1 LQQARAEYT
10 LRANRAQALRKML
23 EHLIDFDPPAA
34 FLDDVAPLTQV
45 SPAQVLDAQ
54 VSTADWLAEMGA
66 PTADDAAA
74 SAAQKTFAT
83 LIQAAPPAA
92 QRQALLTL
100 NTPAAVRHL
109 TGMLTAYD
117 WAFVEQAKELRGYAV
132 AQILEETKNPDARIR
147 LRALEMLGKVTEV
160 ALFTDRVEVKRT
172 NVTDNELD
180 AKIKE
185 KLSRFMGVVDVTP
198 EDTTPIPSEEDGND
212 ESSDASA

>member
-1 LQQARAEYT
+1 
-10 LRANRAQALRKML
+10 ML

-34 FLDDVAPLTQV
+34 FLDDVLPLDAAT
-45 SPAQVLDAQ
+45 PTQVLDAQ
-54 VSTADWLAEMGA
+54 VSTAEWLAEMGA
-66 PTADDAAA
+66 PTADGAAA
-74 SAAQKTFAT
+74 SAAQKAFAT
-83 LIQAAPPAA
+83 LIQPAPPAA
-92 QRQALLTL
+92 QRQALLTV

-185 KLSRFMGVVDVTP
+185 KLSRFMGVVDVAPTDIPPSDTP
-198 EDTTPIPSEEDGND
+198 EAP
-212 ESSDASA
+212 DADAPA